1 MKRYF
6 RTILVFWSAAA
17 AAEAEYRVNFLIAFF
32 TSLLNVIG
40 SIFVLSLFFGGDLL
54 SLFSGGDVSS
64 QVSGG
69 EQSFNGWQWEQAL
82 LVMGMFTL
90 LEAFSSSLLIP
101 NLSRIVDHVRLG
113 TLDFVLLKP
122 IDSQFWLS
130 TRNLSLWGLPN
141 LAFALIILIYA
152 GVKLDIGLSAWL
164 MGIPPMFLG
173 IVMLYSIWFIL
184 GATSIWFV
192 KVYNVT
198 EVLHSILEAGKY
210 PVAMYPTAYQFFFT
224 FIVPVAFMTTVPAQ
238 AVRGLMTG
246 RQFMIAIVLA
256 VVLLTVSRFFWRFAL
271 RFYTSASS

>member
-1 MKRYF
+1 MKRYL
-6 RTILVFWSAAA
+6 RTIWVFWSAAA
-17 AAEAEYRVNFLIAFF
+17 AAEAEYRANFLIAFLS
-32 TSLLNVIG
+32 SLCNVLG
-40 SIFVLSLFFGGDLL
+40 SIFILSLFFGGDLF
-54 SLFSGGDVSS
+54 SLFFGGDESS
-64 QVSGG
+64 SFSGG
-69 EQSFNGWQWEQAL
+69 EQAFNGWQWEQAL

-90 LEAFSSSLLIP
+90 LEAFSSSILIP

-122 IDSQFWLS
+122 MDSQFWLS

-141 LAFALIILIYA
+141 LLFALMILIYA
-152 GVKLDIGLSAWL
+152 GAKLDIGVSGWL
-164 MGIPPMFLG
+164 MGVLPMFLG
-173 IVMLYSIWFIL
+173 IVMLYSMWFIL

-224 FIVPVAFMTTVPAQ
+224 FIIPVAYMTTVPAQ

-246 RQFMIAIVLA
+246 KQLMIAVILA
-256 VVLLTVSRFFWRFAL
+256 LVLLTASRLFWRFAL